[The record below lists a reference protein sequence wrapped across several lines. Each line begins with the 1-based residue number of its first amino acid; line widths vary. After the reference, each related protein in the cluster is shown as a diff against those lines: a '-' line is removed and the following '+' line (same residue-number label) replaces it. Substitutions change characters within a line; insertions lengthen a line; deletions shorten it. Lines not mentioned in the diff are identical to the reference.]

1 MCGFYT
7 STKQLLFETN
17 LFLVP
22 KLDGCYP
29 NKNEISQ
36 ALGKSNDC
44 IIVDILAVLKI
55 LIKVISLSHYIAL
68 WYKIIFQCIM
78 IKK

>member
-1 MCGFYT
+1 MYYSCHFCFDVFNYT
-7 STKQLLFETN
+7 SAKQHYLKLTYFW
-17 LFLVP
+17 FP

-36 ALGKSNDC
+36 ALGKSNGC

-55 LIKVISLSHYIAL
+55 LIKVISLSH
-68 WYKIIFQCIM
+68 CTVV
-78 IKK
+78 